1 MSQDDALPVLARRG
15 MHGKAMTGSTFHVEH
30 FQVTPQ
36 GDVEKQHGM
45 PALCAQWGEVAAAL
59 AQVVVRVYIDVRA
72 LPLPLRLRA
81 LPGHWKLESPW
92 IVSAPLSH

>member
-1 MSQDDALPVLARRG
+1 MSQDDALA
-15 MHGKAMTGSTFHVEH
+15 
-30 FQVTPQ
+30 
-36 GDVEKQHGM
+36 
-45 PALCAQWGEVAAAL
+45 
-59 AQVVVRVYIDVRA
+59 VRVYIDVRA